1 MFPGMNTDSSSHQ
14 SAESLLQAFAVR
26 TLDLDEVV
34 LEFAQTE
41 RTLLRQVQARAT
53 ESPQKVDTTDLGLHL
68 GGPRL
73 ELLVKLHER
82 LGRTLRVTLAL
93 QRRIE
98 TGWPRR
104 SAADERRAVARR
116 KVERAV
122 SARIREEFDEPAE
135 QLLRDLHEKLW
146 DPELEEMLDSLPV
159 DEVIAVIARDFA
171 AAREELAGLKPPAE
185 PAGYEGSPSPGDLDG
200 SEGIGPPPSALPTPP
215 PLGGGGPAAPRAW
228 PAGVVNPPAH
238 AYEPWTAE
246 DAELERKQKAWDRK
260 MARAGPFK
268 G

>member
-1 MFPGMNTDSSSHQ
+1 MFPGMNTEPSSHP
-14 SAESLLQAFAVR
+14 SAESLLQAFAET
-26 TLDLDEVV
+26 TLAMNSVV
-34 LEFAQTE
+34 VEFAETE
-41 RTLLRQVQARAT
+41 RALLRQVQARAT

-135 QLLRDLHEKLW
+135 QLLRDLREKLW
-146 DPELEEMLDSLPV
+146 DPEVEEMLDSLPV

-171 AAREELAGLKPPAE
+171 AAQAELAGLKPPAE
-185 PAGYEGSPSPGDLDG
+185 PAGYEGPPSPEDLDG
-200 SEGIGPPPSALPTPP
+200 SEGIRPPPSALPTPP
-215 PLGGGGPAAPRAW
+215 PLCLRRS
-228 PAGVVNPPAH
+228 H
-238 AYEPWTAE
+238 ICESS
-246 DAELERKQKAWDRK
+246 
-260 MARAGPFK
+260 FC
-268 G
+268 